1 MGVAMEIISR
11 IQPAPWWAI
20 LLLILSSA
28 MLIIGLLILI
38 APLEKWKGLFSPIN
52 IYRRIDNARLWWV
65 RGPKWSWSKPTI
77 KLDGFT
83 PNNPNLGLVRYFTTL
98 SLDIENRD
106 DFPLNAAFYSS
117 SVNVEQGLGRSKVR
131 CSLSPNPSFAV
142 EIKEHHKEPVV
153 LQFFGAC
160 NSARCLELK
169 APYDLGIQGISVSL
183 SGVGI
188 KELHKGIYFK
198 PVPQQHVGKY

>member
-1 MGVAMEIISR
+1 MEAESNNLRIAVGTTLAIVGGGLVGVAMEIISR

-106 DFPLNAAFYSS
+106 DF
-117 SVNVEQGLGRSKVR
+117 
-131 CSLSPNPSFAV
+131 SL
-142 EIKEHHKEPVV
+142 K
-153 LQFFGAC
+153 
-160 NSARCLELK
+160 RCLLFVK
-169 APYDLGIQGISVSL
+169 C
-183 SGVGI
+183 
-188 KELHKGIYFK
+188 
-198 PVPQQHVGKY
+198 